1 MRTQNWLEEQLQ
13 GLIREHFPEMPIQ
26 NELKIR
32 FGRSASRRF
41 GSIQMSLD
49 KRVSL
54 IRINGA
60 FRDEKIPEAIIKA
73 TIAHELCHYAHGFSS
88 PLPKLYDHPHRGN
101 VIAREFK
108 KRGLMALHE
117 YEKLWTKNN
126 WKNFIP
132 DRPRRGLARG
142 LRRRWFL

>member
-1 MRTQNWLEEQLQ
+1 MRNQVWLEELLQ
-13 GLIREHFPEMPIQ
+13 TLIKENFSDMPIA
-26 NELKIR
+26 NDLKIR

-41 GSIQMSLD
+41 GSIQMSRD
-49 KRVSL
+49 KSTSL

-60 FRDEKIPEAIIKA
+60 FKDEKIPEAIIRA

-101 VIAREFK
+101 VIGREFK
-108 KRGLMALHE
+108 KRGLMALHD

-126 WKNFIP
+126 WKNFTP
-132 DRPRRGLARG
+132 NRPRQVRARG
-142 LRRRWFL
+142 LRLRWFL